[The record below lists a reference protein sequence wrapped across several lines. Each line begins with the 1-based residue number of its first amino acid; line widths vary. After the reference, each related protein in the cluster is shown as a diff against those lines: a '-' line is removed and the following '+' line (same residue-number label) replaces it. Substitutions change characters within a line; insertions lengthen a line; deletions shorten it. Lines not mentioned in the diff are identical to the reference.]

1 MCPTGN
7 QSEDIRVANTRVMRW
22 ANGGLDNETED
33 WVAREEP
40 LEIRVKGESIVVTM
54 RTPGHDKELAIGFLL
69 AEGVITNSSD
79 VLEIAY
85 CQQGEASLHKN
96 ILNVFLSPEVEINLD
111 RLKRNVYASSSCGLC
126 GKASIESLQNI
137 FEPLNKIETVIS
149 VDKILTLAQKL
160 RAKQST
166 FDKTGGLHAAGIFDL
181 NGQLLVLREDIGRHN
196 AVDKILGHLF
206 LKNRMPLEDCV
217 LMVSGRASFE
227 IIQKSLAGRVGIIC
241 AVSAPS
247 SLAVD
252 MAKESGQTL
261 IGFLRERKFN
271 VYSHKERISGI

>member
-1 MCPTGN
+1 MCPSGN
-7 QSEDIRVANTRVMRW
+7 QTEDIRVANTRVMRW

-54 RTPGHDKELAIGFLL
+54 RTPGHDEELAIGFLL

-160 RAKQST
+160 RAKQSA
-166 FDKTGGLHAAGIFDL
+166 FDKTGGLHAAGIFDR
-181 NGQLLVLREDIGRHN
+181 NGELLVLREDIGRHN

>member
-1 MCPTGN
+1 MCPSGN
-7 QSEDIRVANTRVMRW
+7 QIEDIRVANTRVMRW

-166 FDKTGGLHAAGIFDL
+166 FDKTGGLHAAGIFDR
-181 NGQLLVLREDIGRHN
+181 NGELLVLREDIGRHN

>member
-1 MCPTGN
+1 MCPSGN
-7 QSEDIRVANTRVMRW
+7 QTEDIRVANTRVMRW
-22 ANGGLDNETED
+22 ANGGLDNETAD
-33 WVAREEP
+33 CVAREEP

-166 FDKTGGLHAAGIFDL
+166 FDKTGGLHAAGIFDR
-181 NGQLLVLREDIGRHN
+181 NGELLVLREDIGRHN

-206 LKNRMPLEDCV
+206 LKNRIPLEDCV

>member
-1 MCPTGN
+1 MCPSGN
-7 QSEDIRVANTRVMRW
+7 QTEDIRVANTRVMRW

-166 FDKTGGLHAAGIFDL
+166 FDKTGGLHAAGIFDR
-181 NGQLLVLREDIGRHN
+181 NGELLILREDIGRHN

-261 IGFLRERKFN
+261 IGFLREMKFN

>member
-1 MCPTGN
+1 MCPSGN
-7 QSEDIRVANTRVMRW
+7 QTEDIRVANTRVMRW

-166 FDKTGGLHAAGIFDL
+166 FDKTGGLHAAGIFDR
-181 NGQLLVLREDIGRHN
+181 NGDLLVLREDIGRHN

>member
-1 MCPTGN
+1 MCPSGN
-7 QSEDIRVANTRVMRW
+7 QTEDIRVANTRVMRW

-54 RTPGHDKELAIGFLL
+54 RTPGHDEELAIGFLL

-166 FDKTGGLHAAGIFDL
+166 FDKTGGLHAAGIFDR
-181 NGQLLVLREDIGRHN
+181 NGELLVLREDIGRHN